1 MDLQFS
7 QVSNEM
13 ANTIVQSLDIDE
25 YEAEYGDIVK
35 NYSAWINEMVRVYVK
50 NKYNLNLS

>member
-1 MDLQFS
+1 MDLLFS

-25 YEAEYGDIVK
+25 YEAEHGDIVK
-35 NYSAWINEMVRVYVK
+35 NYSDWINEMVRVYVK

>member
-13 ANTIVQSLDIDE
+13 ANTIAQTLDLDE
-25 YEAEYGDIVK
+25 YEAEYVEIVK
-35 NYSAWINEMVRVYVK
+35 NYSVWINEMDRAYVK
-50 NKYNLNLS
+50 DKYNLNLS